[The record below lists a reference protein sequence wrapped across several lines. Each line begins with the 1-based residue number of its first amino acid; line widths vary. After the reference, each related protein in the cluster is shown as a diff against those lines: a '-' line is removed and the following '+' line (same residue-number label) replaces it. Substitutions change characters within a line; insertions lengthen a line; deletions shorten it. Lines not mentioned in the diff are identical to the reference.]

1 MGLQANKLG
10 LWTSNAKVQMH
21 LQKFIFLAAA
31 VLLSVSAVNAQ
42 FLQSKVAEYAKG
54 VVIEKVVAASDP
66 SQSYA
71 LYLPSAYN
79 PALKSPIL
87 YCFDPGARGSLPVAR
102 FKDAAEKYNY
112 IIVGS
117 NNSRNGPNQPL
128 NDIIKILW
136 EDTHARFPIDEK
148 RTYLAGFSGGAR
160 VAISLGYSIK
170 GLVAGV
176 IACSGG
182 FPSRIS
188 PNTPLPFVLF
198 ETAGS
203 EDFNNPEMQSL
214 SRTIAGSPVANR
226 LAVFE
231 GGHDWL
237 PSELAL
243 DAIEWME
250 IQAMR
255 TGIKVKDEELI
266 DRLFGKALMRARAAE
281 VAKEAYLAYSYY
293 AAAAQDFQGLREV
306 TEFQQKAG
314 ALKAT
319 KEVREAFKREQWIAE
334 EQARRLL
341 SIDLLIRALDQ
352 SENKMATLSEVRHSI
367 AIQKKAAAAEQSS
380 ADRVVAR
387 RVINSVFVGSFEQG
401 SAAIFQ
407 KDYQR
412 AIIHF
417 SIGTEIQPDN
427 ARTFYHLARAYALA
441 KDKSKAL
448 GALHTA
454 AEKGFV
460 DLEALAGDEFVGL
473 RNEKRFNEINEI
485 VKNNWAA
492 AENKRN

>member
-1 MGLQANKLG
+1 
-10 LWTSNAKVQMH
+10 MH
-21 LQKFIFLAAA
+21 LQKFIILAAA

-42 FLQSKVAEYAKG
+42 FPQSNVAEYAKG

-71 LYLPSAYN
+71 LYLPSAYS
-79 PALKSPIL
+79 PARKSPIL

-112 IIVGS
+112 IVVGS

-128 NDIIKILW
+128 NDIIKTLW
-136 EDTHARFPIDEK
+136 EDTHARFSIDEK
-148 RTYLAGFSGGAR
+148 QTYLAGFSGGAR
-160 VAISLGYSIK
+160 VAISLGYSLK

-188 PNTPLPFVLF
+188 PSTPLPFVLF

-214 SRTIAGSPVANR
+214 SRTIAGSLVANR

-237 PSELAL
+237 PAELAL

-255 TGIKVKDEELI
+255 TGIKAKDEELI
-266 DRLFGKALMRARAAE
+266 DKLFGKASTRARAAE
-281 VAKEAYLAYSYY
+281 AAKEGYLAYSYY
-293 AAAAQDFQGLREV
+293 AAAAQDFQGLRAV
-306 TEFQQKAG
+306 TEFQQKVA
-314 ALKAT
+314 ALKDA

-341 SIDLLIRALDQ
+341 SIDSLIGALGQ
-352 SENKMATLSEVRHSI
+352 SENKMKALSEVRHSI
-367 AIQKKAAAAEQSS
+367 AIQKKAAAAEQPS
-380 ADRVVAR
+380 AERVVAR
-387 RVINSVFVGSFEQG
+387 RVIDSVLIGSFEQG

-427 ARTFYHLARAYALA
+427 ARTFYQLGRAYALA
-441 KDKSKAL
+441 KENRKAL
-448 GALHTA
+448 GALQMA

-460 DLEALAGDEFVGL
+460 DLEALAGDEFIRL
-473 RNEKRFNEINEI
+473 RNEKRFSEINET
-485 VKNNWAA
+485 VRRNRAA
-492 AENKRN
+492 AEKKRN